1 MKIIGLSGALAS
13 GKNFTA
19 EFFAQKGAAIFDADK
34 EVHEI
39 LTVDKALIAKVAKAF
54 PQSVTKSVAKGSGQK
69 IERKILGKIV
79 FADAKKLQILEDIIH
94 PIIRK
99 KYLEFLAKSRQEKKK
114 IAVLNI
120 PLLLEKQGYECDK
133 VIALVVQPKVQKN
146 RYFARHKDQPKKEL
160 EEKFSKITRLQFTN
174 QQRKEKAD
182 FIVNTSFSKARTTM
196 QLQKNIQ

>member
-13 GKNFTA
+13 GKNFAA

-34 EVHEI
+34 QVHEA
-39 LTVDKALIAKVAKAF
+39 LTSDKALIVKIAEIF
-54 PQSVTKSVAKGSGQK
+54 PQSFVNKK

-79 FADAKKLQILEDIIH
+79 FADVKKLQILEDIIH

-99 KYLEFLAKSRQEKKK
+99 KYLEFIAKSRQEKKK
-114 IAVLNI
+114 IVVLNI

-182 FIVNTSFSKARTTM
+182 FVVNTSFSKARTTM
-196 QLQKNIQ
+196 QLQKIFNDYVFGI